1 LVGEGKKFKDVE
13 SLAKGKLEADRHI
26 GEITKT
32 LDELR
37 AELAKQDYAKSLL
50 EQMNKASETT
60 AEQPSSST
68 PSPSNTENTTQRASD
83 DIEALVEKVIT
94 EKERSRTVTQNL
106 SVVNEEMEKQYGDKA
121 GQILKAKSAELNMSL
136 ERLKEIA
143 AESPTA
149 FFQLVGFNN
158 NNKKVTSMTTQ
169 SSVRSE
175 NFNSNS
181 QERDFEYY
189 QKLRKE
195 NRSLYYS
202 PKIQNMMLQDRTRL
216 GDKFYK
222 S

>member
-1 LVGEGKKFKDVE
+1 
-13 SLAKGKLEADRHI
+13 
-26 GEITKT
+26 
-32 LDELR
+32 
-37 AELAKQDYAKSLL
+37 
-50 EQMNKASETT
+50 
-60 AEQPSSST
+60 
-68 PSPSNTENTTQRASD
+68 
-83 DIEALVEKVIT
+83 
-94 EKERSRTVTQNL
+94 
-106 SVVNEEMEKQYGDKA
+106 MEKQYGDKA

-149 FFQLVGFNN
+149 FFQLVGVN

-181 QERDFEYY
+181 QERDFDYY